1 MKKIEMTCILKNGQV
16 VKGKL
21 DRTDETLKITEMIRE
36 SVEDY
41 FADPDKYKA
50 NAGCLTFGKTTILMS
65 EIAAITFKEK

>member
-1 MKKIEMTCILKNGQV
+1 MKKKITMICILKSGQV

-21 DRTDETLKITEMIRE
+21 DRTHETLKITEVIRK

-41 FADPDKYKA
+41 FAEPDKYKE

-65 EIAAITFKEK
+65 EIAAISFKD